1 MPGRNY
7 KKFHYFGALFRP
19 GTPSSPHNPFSMTPR
34 NIIIAPCGNKSF
46 LFKDA
51 WLKNK
56 EQKDFDVCLLFYHE
70 NINDPSRYTDV
81 EYFYHLKDFKY
92 HMLHK
97 VLTELHPEWLE
108 QYDYFYFL
116 DDDID
121 IDTQGINSMFLLSRT
136 FRSAIS
142 QASLSQDSFCSWPMF
157 KQQKNSFLRFVGQ
170 VEVMAPLFEKEAL
183 KLCLPSFI
191 GNRSSWGVDSVW
203 PAILK
208 YPKDKLVV
216 FDSVIMKH
224 TLPVG
229 GGELYVKIGVNPH
242 DEWKAITT
250 KFNAKK
256 HNYQEYGRLQLVNRQ
271 FNRLSFLRYKFF
283 ETMAKSKQVWT
294 DYDLRSRVVSQK
306 NKFFKRFSF

>member
-1 MPGRNY
+1 
-7 KKFHYFGALFRP
+7 
-19 GTPSSPHNPFSMTPR
+19 MTPR

-56 EQKDFDVCLLFYHE
+56 EEKSFDICLLFYHE
-70 NINDPSRYTDV
+70 TINDASRYADV

-92 HMLHK
+92 HMLHRL
-97 VLTELHPEWLE
+97 LTQIHPEWLQ

-121 IDTQGINSMFLLSRT
+121 IDTHGINSMFTLSKT
-136 FRSAIS
+136 FQSSIS

-157 KQQKNSFLRFVGQ
+157 KQQRNSFLRFVGQ
-170 VEVMAPLFEKEAL
+170 IEVMAPLFEREAL

-191 GNRSSWGVDSVW
+191 GNRSSWGVDSAW

-216 FDSVIMKH
+216 FDTVVMKH

-242 DEWKAITT
+242 DEWVAIA
-250 KFNAKK
+250 KQFNAKK
-256 HNYQEYGRLQLVNRQ
+256 HNYQEYGRLQLVNGQ
-271 FNRLSFLRYKFF
+271 NNRLSFFRYKFS
-283 ETMAKSKQVWT
+283 EGLAKLKQAWT
-294 DYDLRSRVVSQK
+294 DYDLMSRVVSQK